1 MTTVNVPQ
9 ESPINTTF
17 LTLVRR
23 LGLIEG
29 TSTLVLFGIAM
40 PLKYLAGMPTAVRIV
55 GSVHGFLFVA
65 LALLL
70 LLAVSKVPISRTAA
84 WLGVLAAIV
93 PFGPFVYDRWLVRQF
108 PPPADD
114 LSDPAVEQSA

>member
-1 MTTVNVPQ
+1 MNVPQ

-29 TSTLVLFGIAM
+29 TSTLVLFGVAM

-70 LLAVSKVPISRTAA
+70 LLAVSKVPISRAAA

-108 PPPADD
+108 PPIADD
-114 LSDPAVEQSA
+114 LSDPPAEPSA

>member
-1 MTTVNVPQ
+1 VNVPQ
-9 ESPINTTF
+9 ESTVNTKF
-17 LTLVRR
+17 LTLIRR

-40 PLKYLAGMPTAVRIV
+40 PLKYLAGIPMAVRVV
-55 GSVHGFLFVA
+55 GSLHGFLFVA

-70 LLAVSKVPISRTAA
+70 LLAVSKVPISRKAA

-93 PFGPFVYDRWLVRQF
+93 PFGPFVYDRWLMRQF
-108 PPPADD
+108 PPTADD
-114 LSDPAVEQSA
+114 LSDPPLEESA